1 MATCI
6 VSKQLCMRPEVDNH
20 WALRDFAS
28 RLLAQI
34 CNNFNTST
42 NNVQSRIT
50 RLFSKA
56 LQGEKAPLSSLYGAI
71 QGLSELGTE
80 VVKVLILPKIK
91 MLGER
96 LEACNDSFTANA
108 DKIAAGHIKHLIL
121 VCGALCAFHKQFR
134 QKF

>member
-1 MATCI
+1 M
-6 VSKQLCMRPEVDNH
+6 DNH

-50 RLFSKA
+50 RLFSHA
-56 LQGEKAPLSSLYGAI
+56 LEGNKAPLASLYGAL

-80 VVKVLILPKIK
+80 VIKVIILPRIK
-91 MLGER
+91 ALGER
-96 LEACNDSFTANA
+96 IEACNDSSNS
-108 DKIAAGHIKHLIL
+108 DKIAADHIRQLI
-121 VCGALCAFHKQFR
+121 VVSTIDF
-134 QKF
+134 

>member
-1 MATCI
+1 
-6 VSKQLCMRPEVDNH
+6 MRPELDNH

-50 RLFSKA
+50 RLFSRA

-71 QGLSELGTE
+71 QGLSELGAE

-91 MLGER
+91 SLGER
-96 LEACNDSFTANA
+96 LEACNDSSASNS
-108 DKIAAGHIKHLIL
+108 DKIAAGHIKPQII
-121 VCGALCAFHKQFR
+121 VSK
-134 QKF
+134 